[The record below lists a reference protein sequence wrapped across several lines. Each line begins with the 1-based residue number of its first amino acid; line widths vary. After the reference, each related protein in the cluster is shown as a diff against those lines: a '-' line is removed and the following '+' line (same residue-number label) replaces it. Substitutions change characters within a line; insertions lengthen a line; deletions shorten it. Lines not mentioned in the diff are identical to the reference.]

1 MIEIIQILSACICGV
16 AVGIERQHFGS
27 SAGVR
32 TYALVCV
39 GACLYGIISTHAQG
53 AAYYESIVDPTRI
66 AAQVVTGV
74 GFIGGGIIFKDT
86 NRIRGLTTA
95 ATVWIM
101 ASVGLAFA
109 FEIYLIPIIT
119 TFMVIFILTLNRWP
133 FFNRL
138 GEKHGHDHDDV

>member
-66 AAQVVTGV
+66 AAQG
-74 GFIGGGIIFKDT
+74 DLP
-86 NRIRGLTTA
+86 IR
-95 ATVWIM
+95 
-101 ASVGLAFA
+101 
-109 FEIYLIPIIT
+109 
-119 TFMVIFILTLNRWP
+119 LNE
-133 FFNRL
+133 L
-138 GEKHGHDHDDV
+138 V